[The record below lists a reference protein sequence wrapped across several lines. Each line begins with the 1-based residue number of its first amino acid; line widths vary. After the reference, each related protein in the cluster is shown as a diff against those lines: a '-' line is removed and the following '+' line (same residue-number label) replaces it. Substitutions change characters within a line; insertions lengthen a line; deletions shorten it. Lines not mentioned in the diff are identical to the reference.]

1 MKHSRLWTG
10 LSSLCSSLLVLSLVG
25 MDCMM
30 GYAGT
35 VNQALGIRTSEIVN
49 EGDAGEDTT
58 YYESSYGELNAENLQ
73 KLIEDTYAQAVQ
85 EEAEGAVLLKNE
97 KEALPLSA
105 QETRVTLFG
114 HAVAQPLY
122 KNASAGSKGYQT
134 EHNID
139 LYKAM
144 SDAGFAIND
153 TLYDA
158 YAASETTRGTG
169 SFDFV
174 TQTSSVKSM
183 GEETIS
189 FYTEE
194 LKASWEDDYNDAAIV
209 MFAREAGEGME
220 LEIKDSYEQISQLAL
235 HQEEKDLLQM
245 IRDSGKFSK
254 TIVLINS
261 GNPMELEWLEEY
273 GVDACLWIG
282 LPGQRGFEAVA
293 GILNGTVNPS
303 GRLTDT
309 YAANSLSAPSVVNGS
324 FNNQNWSN
332 LEEVL
337 AAVEDAD
344 DGVSWSTVQA
354 EGIYNRIQ
362 IL

>member
-10 LSSLCSSLLVLSLVG
+10 LSSLSSSLLVLSLVG

-209 MFAREAGEGME
+209 MLAREAGEGME

-235 HQEEKDLLQM
+235 HQEEKGTILEGKTFVITGTLPSLSRKEATALIQKQGGKVTSSVSKKTAFLLAGE
-245 IRDSGKFSK
+245 DPGSK
-254 TIVLINS
+254 LDKAHALGVQVLSEEELLKMVGETGPINS
-261 GNPMELEWLEEY
+261 
-273 GVDACLWIG
+273 
-282 LPGQRGFEAVA
+282 
-293 GILNGTVNPS
+293 
-303 GRLTDT
+303 
-309 YAANSLSAPSVVNGS
+309 
-324 FNNQNWSN
+324 
-332 LEEVL
+332 
-337 AAVEDAD
+337 
-344 DGVSWSTVQA
+344 
-354 EGIYNRIQ
+354 
-362 IL
+362 